1 MNWIFPIAGKG
12 KRVRQ
17 LGSFKP
23 FIKIKNK
30 TILEL
35 FFLNLKNKIKPGDKF
50 YFITTLEHEKKNKVK
65 SRIKKILHKIKINN
79 NLYFR
84 MVANTPNGPAITVLN
99 IVHMLNH
106 KKPCTIINPDQIIDF
121 EQPKKIKINEIYI
134 PLHFNSSGNSSYVRI
149 DNKGQIKEIL
159 EKNLISFYASSGVYI
174 FGSTIVLKKCYE
186 KFNFK
191 KRKKEIFLSDI
202 INNYLKKNRKFA
214 KPCNTYMKY
223 DLGDVSN
230 IKYYTKLMQKKN

>member
-30 TILEL
+30 KIIEL
-35 FFLNLKNKIKPGDKF
+35 FFLNLKNKIKPSDKL

-79 NLYFR
+79 TLYFR

-99 IVHMLNH
+99 IV
-106 KKPCTIINPDQIIDF
+106 IIYKN
-121 EQPKKIKINEIYI
+121 
-134 PLHFNSSGNSSYVRI
+134 YVLLL
-149 DNKGQIKEIL
+149 IL
-159 EKNLISFYASSGVYI
+159 
-174 FGSTIVLKKCYE
+174 T
-186 KFNFK
+186 
-191 KRKKEIFLSDI
+191 
-202 INNYLKKNRKFA
+202 NY
-214 KPCNTYMKY
+214 
-223 DLGDVSN
+223 
-230 IKYYTKLMQKKN
+230 

>member
-1 MNWIFPIAGKG
+1 MI
-12 KRVRQ
+12 
-17 LGSFKP
+17 L
-23 FIKIKNK
+23 NK
-30 TILEL
+30 L
-35 FFLNLKNKIKPGDKF
+35 
-50 YFITTLEHEKKNKVK
+50 
-65 SRIKKILHKIKINN
+65 
-79 NLYFR
+79 
-84 MVANTPNGPAITVLN
+84 
-99 IVHMLNH
+99 
-106 KKPCTIINPDQIIDF
+106 
-121 EQPKKIKINEIYI
+121 KIKINEIY
-134 PLHFNSSGNSSYVRI
+134 FTTFCSSGNSLLRI